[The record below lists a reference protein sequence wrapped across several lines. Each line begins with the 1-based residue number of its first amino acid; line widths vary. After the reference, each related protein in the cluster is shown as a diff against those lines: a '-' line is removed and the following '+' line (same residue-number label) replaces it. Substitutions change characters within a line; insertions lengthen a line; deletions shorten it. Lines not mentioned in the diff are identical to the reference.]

1 MEVFLHSVATALPA
15 YAYRQGD
22 ILNYMLAAAPDDTR
36 VRRSLSAIYSSSGI
50 DTRHS
55 VLPDFG
61 QPGAGPFFDRNTI
74 PDTATRMERY
84 VSEAE
89 KLTGSL
95 LKNAEKQGF
104 EPESISHLI
113 WVSCTGL
120 TAPGME
126 TRLLKHFGFSQNIQT
141 TAFNFLGCHGFFH
154 AMRHA
159 RALVAEN
166 EENQVLIVCAEL
178 CTLHFQPKWDAD
190 HLLAN
195 AIFGDGAA
203 MAVVSAHPRPQSIRI
218 KTQSQSFF
226 HQASDDMTWNIG
238 AHGFDMRLSQELPHQ
253 VEAAMEKTIE
263 KLLEKAGFQF
273 HELVHFV
280 IHPGGKR
287 ILDKAEEALS
297 LPQHKLAA
305 SRMALQLFGNVSSAS
320 ILFAL
325 EQFLRSHPGP
335 VSGAGLMLGVGPG
348 LCLETALFEV

>member
-1 MEVFLHSVATALPA
+1 
-15 YAYRQGD
+15 
-22 ILNYMLAAAPDDTR
+22 MLAAAPDDTR

-104 EPESISHLI
+104 KPESISHLI

-126 TRLLKHFGFSQNIQT
+126 TRLLRGFGFSQNIQT

-178 CTLHFQPKWDAD
+178 CTLHFQPRWDAD

-203 MAVVSAHPRPQSIRI
+203 LAVVSAHPGPKAIKI

-238 AHGFDMRLSQELPHQ
+238 PYGFEMRLSQDLPHQ
-253 VEAAMEKTIE
+253 VEIALEKTIE
-263 KLLEKAGFQF
+263 KLLEKAGCSFR
-273 HELVHFV
+273 ELEHFV
-280 IHPGGKR
+280 LHPGGKR
-287 ILDKAEEALS
+287 ILDKAEEALG
-297 LPQHKLAA
+297 LPHFKLSD
-305 SRMALQLFGNVSSAS
+305 SRRALQLFGNVSSAS

-325 EQFLRSHPGP
+325 EQFLQDRPE
-335 VSGAGLMLGVGPG
+335 SGLGLMLGLGPG